1 MSSNR
6 QKSTTIA
13 GILILLGIV
22 AGILS
27 ITYAVDDPDY
37 LIKASASSTSVKVAA
52 FFHLLMAPIYV
63 GIAISLYPVLK
74 KNNQWLAFGFAAFRI
89 IASVFI
95 IVGVIILLLLLTL
108 SQEFVSHGNPDF
120 PYYKTIGGLFQVGR
134 DLTNHVATVLAV
146 SFGGLLFYVLL
157 LRSKLVPR
165 WLSGWGLLGTI
176 LTIVASYLIMFQFIE
191 VISQTYILLNIPM
204 AVQEIV
210 LGMWLIIKGFSN
222 PKN

>member
-27 ITYAVDDPDY
+27 ITYAVDDHDY

-74 KNNQWLAFGFAAFRI
+74 KNNQ
-89 IASVFI
+89 
-95 IVGVIILLLLLTL
+95 
-108 SQEFVSHGNPDF
+108 
-120 PYYKTIGGLFQVGR
+120 
-134 DLTNHVATVLAV
+134 
-146 SFGGLLFYVLL
+146 
-157 LRSKLVPR
+157 
-165 WLSGWGLLGTI
+165 
-176 LTIVASYLIMFQFIE
+176 
-191 VISQTYILLNIPM
+191 
-204 AVQEIV
+204 
-210 LGMWLIIKGFSN
+210 
-222 PKN
+222 

>member
-1 MSSNR
+1 M
-6 QKSTTIA
+6 
-13 GILILLGIV
+13 
-22 AGILS
+22 
-27 ITYAVDDPDY
+27 
-37 LIKASASSTSVKVAA
+37 
-52 FFHLLMAPIYV
+52 
-63 GIAISLYPVLK
+63 
-74 KNNQWLAFGFAAFRI
+74 
-89 IASVFI
+89 
-95 IVGVIILLLLLTL
+95 
-108 SQEFVSHGNPDF
+108 
-120 PYYKTIGGLFQVGR
+120 GR